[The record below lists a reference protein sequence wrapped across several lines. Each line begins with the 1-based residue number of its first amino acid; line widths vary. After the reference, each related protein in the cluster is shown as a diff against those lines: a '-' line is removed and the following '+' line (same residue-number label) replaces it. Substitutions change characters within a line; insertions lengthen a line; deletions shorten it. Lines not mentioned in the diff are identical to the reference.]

1 MSREVR
7 DGLQPQGPNEAI
19 SYRIRCTPAAV
30 SAGAVSV
37 RDQNTGADV
46 TADTCTGSATVSNGA
61 LVLPALHDLVENHF
75 YEIEA
80 EYTDAAGNVIT
91 PLFRVLCS

>member
-1 MSREVR
+1 MSREVK

-30 SAGAVSV
+30 SAGSV
-37 RDQNTGADV
+37 TVTDQNTGADV
-46 TADTCTGSATVSNGA
+46 TSSTCSGSATVSNGA
-61 LVLPALHDLVENHF
+61 LVLPALHDLTENHF
-75 YEIEA
+75 YEVEA

-91 PLFRVLCS
+91 PLFRILCS